1 MTVRDMIAGGLSKSQ
16 ALKEYRLLHLKVR
29 QMFVTKIFGPL
40 LSATK
45 TGCRFSFKKITSDGG
60 GEGGAAAVVTEG
72 GQFVVRDKEEKS
84 CYEERLVVP
93 VLRAFLNDNQQA
105 NELCGNCR
113 STKFVKMGCRF
124 CTMRTVDFYT
134 TRHEIH
140 EYDER
145 ARSGKG
151 QELVGRQAERY
162 RLRRLH
168 KKGCKRS
175 NDENLIAEMILK
187 YSLQPIDNP
196 MFEVFEFSK
205 VLGIPY
211 ILQHP
216 PDRLHTFQKGPVEC
230 TFKMILILL
239 KRLEAFRKDDRL
251 PGFDLMV
258 KDTCAELD
266 RRILE
271 NFDYHR
277 QPFNFTGEILAI
289 IGGLVVT
296 MFCLL

>member
-1 MTVRDMIAGGLSKSQ
+1 MTVKDMVSGGLSKNQ
-16 ALKEYRLLHLKVR
+16 ALREYRLLHLKVR
-29 QMFVTKIFGPL
+29 QMFVTKIFGPF

-45 TGCRFSFKKITSDGG
+45 TGCRFSFKRNNCDGG
-60 GEGGAAAVVTEG
+60 GEGGTADVKTVG
-72 GQFVVRDKEEKS
+72 GQFVVREKEEKS

-124 CTMRTVDFYT
+124 CTMETVDFYT

-151 QELVGRQAERY
+151 QELVGRQGERY

-168 KKGCKRS
+168 RKGCKRID
-175 NDENLIAEMILK
+175 DENFISEMLLK

-205 VLGIPY
+205 VLGIPF
-211 ILQHP
+211 IWQHP
-216 PDRLHTFQKGPVEC
+216 PDRLHTFLKGPVES
-230 TFKMILILL
+230 TFKTILILL
-239 KRLEAFRKDDRL
+239 KRLEAFRKDGRL
-251 PGFDLMV
+251 RGFDNMV

-271 NFDYHR
+271 NFDLHR
-277 QPFNFTGEILAI
+277 QPFNATGDILAI
-289 IGGLVVT
+289 RK
-296 MFCLL
+296 LLEDL